1 MLRWKTVCNHM
12 LALGWAREILKFET
26 YSIMSGHGVY
36 RNRLLQGNRHT
47 NMAYTSTMDADAGGS
62 FA

>member
-1 MLRWKTVCNHM
+1 
-12 LALGWAREILKFET
+12 
-26 YSIMSGHGVY
+26 MSGHGVY